1 MIASIYE
8 KTRESHLRWFCHMYR
23 RVINAAVRNGELI
36 QVEETKKY
44 SGRPKITLVEVVTR

>member
-1 MIASIYE
+1 VIASIYE
-8 KTRESHLRWFCHMYR
+8 KTRESRLRWFCHMYR